1 MTKQELK
8 DKNYTNYIESEYLKD
23 VPNLSVG
30 ESVRLGILII
40 EGNKERIQYYEG
52 VIISMKNMGI
62 NKTITVRKVS
72 QGIGIERIFLIH
84 SPKVVSIEKK
94 KIAKVRRSKLYFL
107 RNLPAKTRKLKQKY

>member
-30 ESVRLGILII
+30 ESVRLGILIV
-40 EGNKERIQYYEG
+40 EGNKERVQYYEG

-72 QGIGIERIFLIH
+72 QGIGIERIFLLH

-107 RNLPAKTRKLKQKY
+107 RNFLI